1 VCCSGLMIPDLLL
14 IFSFFSSN
22 NPKYTNH
29 NNNSLVEKK
38 NDNNDNN
45 INILVD
51 LPTCI
56 DLIQSATVELLQHQ
70 YKRHRSV

>member
-1 VCCSGLMIPDLLL
+1 MIPDLLL
-14 IFSFFSSN
+14 IFSFLLQIIQN
-22 NPKYTNH
+22 AQITITTR
-29 NNNSLVEKK
+29 LLEKK

-56 DLIQSATVELLQHQ
+56 VLIQSATVELLQHQ

>member
-1 VCCSGLMIPDLLL
+1 MIPDLLL
-14 IFSFFSSN
+14 ISSFFLQIIQN
-22 NPKYTNH
+22 AQITITTR
-29 NNNSLVEKK
+29 LLEKK

-56 DLIQSATVELLQHQ
+56 VLIQSATVELQHQ